1 MVAAKK
7 KAAPTRQGASKTPY
21 ERRLD
26 LYERIERERRSR
38 VLCYVTGDRRNLE
51 TQLHSEVVKLF
62 VPLLDGMFPIKN
74 KKLTLILYTKGG
86 DTLSAWSLVNTIRM
100 YCDELEIIVPSIA
113 LSAGTLMCLGAN
125 RIVMTKQAMLGPI
138 DPSITGPLNPVI
150 PGAPNARAPVS
161 VEAVRGYIELAKSDF
176 GVTDLTPVLLDL
188 ANKVHPLVLG
198 AIFRTKSQ
206 IQTLAREFL
215 EHSVTDKTKQQ
226 RIIDFLCSESG
237 SHDYTINRR
246 EAHKLGLVVEKCS
259 QSLYVLLDAWLRL
272 VTEELQLD
280 QPFDFNA
287 ILAGQPTASYD
298 CVRALIE
305 GTVGR
310 GYTFSSRGTLTRVQL
325 PAGPGMPLQD
335 GVNDQRSFEGWSQ
348 R

>member
-1 MVAAKK
+1 MVASKKRAQPRARGPAKS
-7 KAAPTRQGASKTPY
+7 AY
-21 ERRLD
+21 ERRID
-26 LYERIERERRSR
+26 LYGRIERERRSR

-62 VPLLDGMFPIKN
+62 VPLLDRMFPIK
-74 KKLTLILYTKGG
+74 KLSLILYTKGG

-138 DPSITGPLNPVI
+138 DPSITGPLNPAI
-150 PGAPNARAPVS
+150 PGAAPNARAPVS
-161 VEAVRGYIELAKSDF
+161 VEAIRGYIELAKSDF
-176 GVTDLTPVLLDL
+176 GVKDLTPVLLDL

-206 IQTLAREFL
+206 IQALARQFL
-215 EHSVTDKTKQQ
+215 DHSVADKKKQQ
-226 RIIDFLCSESG
+226 KIVDFLCSESG

-246 EAHKLGLVVEKCS
+246 EAAKLGLVVEKCS
-259 QSLYVLLDAWLRL
+259 ESLYPLLDEWLQL
-272 VTEELQLD
+272 VTEELELD
-280 QPFDFNA
+280 QPFDLNG

-305 GTVGR
+305 GTAGR
-310 GYTFSSRGTLTRVQL
+310 NYAFSSRGVLTHVQI
-325 PAGPGMPLQD
+325 PVGPGMPLQD
-335 GVNDQRSFEGWSQ
+335 GVNDQRAFEGWSL

>member
-7 KAAPTRQGASKTPY
+7 KASPAGRGAPKTPY
-21 ERRLD
+21 EKRLA
-26 LYERIERERRSR
+26 LYGRIERERRSR

-62 VPLLDGMFPIKN
+62 VPLLDGMFPIK
-74 KKLTLILYTKGG
+74 KLSLILYTKGG

-176 GVTDLTPVLLDL
+176 GVKDLTPVLLDL

-206 IQTLAREFL
+206 IQTLARQFL
-215 EHSVTDKTKQQ
+215 EHSVTDKRKQQ
-226 RIIDFLCSESG
+226 KIVDFLCSESG

-246 EAHKLGLVVEKCS
+246 EADKLGLSVEKCS
-259 QSLYVLLDAWLRL
+259 ASLYPLLEQWLQL
-272 VTEELQLD
+272 VTDELELD
-280 QPFDFNA
+280 QPFDLNG
-287 ILAGQPTASYD
+287 ILAGQPTANYD

-305 GTVGR
+305 GTTGP

-325 PAGPGMPLQD
+325 PAVPGMPLQE